1 MMTGRVSF
9 APRKAYLSEAGSC
22 FNSRTGGDSMEG
34 KRGLPI
40 SGGKLSNLEVHGVVP
55 DRPKTS

>member
-40 SGGKLSNLEVHGVVP
+40 SGGKL
-55 DRPKTS
+55 